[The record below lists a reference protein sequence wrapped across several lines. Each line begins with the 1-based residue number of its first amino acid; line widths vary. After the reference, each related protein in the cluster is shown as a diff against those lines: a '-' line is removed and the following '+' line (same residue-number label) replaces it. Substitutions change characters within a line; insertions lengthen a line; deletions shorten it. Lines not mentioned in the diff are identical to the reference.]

1 VTNSKVGVSTVA
13 DPQRPGGPARDPRE
27 QRQSAFGRIAG
38 NQQVVLLLVLI
49 VMIVIFS
56 VINPKF
62 FSVGVFGNI
71 LQDWGPIALIAIAE
85 TFVVVSGGIDLSVGS
100 TITISGVAGAFAM
113 QAMSTSAG
121 APDALSLLV
130 GLVVCVATGL
140 LVGVVNALLINVAKL
155 VPFIAT
161 LVTLGAGAGL
171 ALVLTGG
178 GPIGGGPAAASSLPV
193 PVVGPFSIPTLI
205 VIVIAVISGLFL
217 HLARFGRYTYAIGG
231 NEFSA
236 IASGISVRRHITKVY
251 MLSGALAGLAGMITY
266 ANLSGGSPSAGA
278 GGELNAIAAV
288 VIGGASLTGGVGRM
302 TGTVIGSLILVTV
315 TSGLIVANID
325 PNWNQV
331 VVAILIAA
339 AVAIQTI
346 RRGVHSH
353 GRKS

>member
-1 VTNSKVGVSTVA
+1 
-13 DPQRPGGPARDPRE
+13 
-27 QRQSAFGRIAG
+27 
-38 NQQVVLLLVLI
+38 
-49 VMIVIFS
+49 
-56 VINPKF
+56 
-62 FSVGVFGNI
+62 
-71 LQDWGPIALIAIAE
+71 
-85 TFVVVSGGIDLSVGS
+85 
-100 TITISGVAGAFAM
+100 
-113 QAMSTSAG
+113 
-121 APDALSLLV
+121 V

-140 LVGVVNALLINVAKL
+140 LVGVINALLINVAKL